1 METLAIVV
9 IVAVIAYCVRFETI
23 KVHRASIREDIEK
36 SIMKSYKPKTEAEKK
51 RWKEILKEIDES

>member
-51 RWKEILKEIDES
+51 RWQQILKEIDEG

>member
-1 METLAIVV
+1 METLILVLV
-9 IVAVIAYCVRFETI
+9 VAVVAYCVRFETL